1 MRHIEALLDDG
12 GNISIG
18 ALDPIDCA
26 ATAADH
32 HNTLVMIARRDG
44 ETLGALLKRLD
55 KALGRY
61 YETGETIDEV
71 NAPSD

>member
-1 MRHIEALLDDG
+1 MKHIEALIDEG

-18 ALDPIDCA
+18 ALDPINCV

-32 HNTLVMIARRDG
+32 HNTLVMLARRDG

-61 YETGETIDEV
+61 YETGESVDEV
-71 NAPSD
+71 NSAQG

>member
-1 MRHIEALLDDG
+1 MRHIEALIDEG

-18 ALDPIDCA
+18 AVDPIDCT

-32 HNTLVMIARRDG
+32 HNTLVMLARRDG

-55 KALGRY
+55 KSLGRY

>member
-1 MRHIEALLDDG
+1 MRHIEALIDDG
-12 GNISIG
+12 GSISIG
-18 ALDPIDCA
+18 ALDPIGCA

-32 HNTLVMIARRDG
+32 HNTLVMLARRDG

>member
-1 MRHIEALLDDG
+1 MRHIEALIDDG

-18 ALDPIDCA
+18 AVDPIDCA
-26 ATAADH
+26 ALAADH
-32 HNTLVMIARRDG
+32 HNTLVMLARRDG
-44 ETLGALLKRLD
+44 ETLAALLKRLD
-55 KALGRY
+55 KSSGRY

>member
-1 MRHIEALLDDG
+1 MRHIEALTDDG
-12 GNISIG
+12 GSISIG
-18 ALDPIDCA
+18 ALDPIGCA

-44 ETLGALLKRLD
+44 ETLAALLKRLD

>member
-1 MRHIEALLDDG
+1 MRNIAALIDDG

-18 ALDPIDCA
+18 AVDPIDCA

-32 HNTLVMIARRDG
+32 HNTLVMLARRDG
-44 ETLGALLKRLD
+44 ETLAALLKRLD
-55 KALGRY
+55 KSLGRY

>member
-1 MRHIEALLDDG
+1 MRHIDALIDDG
-12 GNISIG
+12 GSISIG
-18 ALDPIDCA
+18 AVDPIECA

-44 ETLGALLKRLD
+44 ETLAALLKRLD
-55 KALGRY
+55 KSLGRY

-71 NAPSD
+71 NAPSR